1 MARQLQR
8 GSIDRCDQQ
17 HGRYNKKRMQLP
29 RQQKHRRRRAA
40 GMAACMKAESD
51 IENQQCYDGN
61 DIGEEQNV
69 DEPGAWGQY

>member
-29 RQQKHRRRRAA
+29 RQQKHRRRCAA
-40 GMAACMKAESD
+40 GMAACAQLENGV
-51 IENQQCYDGN
+51 ENQQCCDGN
-61 DIGEEQNV
+61 DIGEE
-69 DEPGAWGQY
+69 